1 MMILALKLILGFY
14 VVMFIIGLIAFVYCI
29 KNAKEVDS
37 KIPFLHGDADF
48 LESNADM
55 MKTLR

>member
-1 MMILALKLILGFY
+1 MAILALKFILGFY
-14 VVMFIIGLIAFVYCI
+14 VVMFIIGLITFIYCI

-48 LESNADM
+48 LESDV
-55 MKTLR
+55 KVG

>member
-1 MMILALKLILGFY
+1 MAILALKFILGFY
-14 VVMFIIGLIAFVYCI
+14 IIMFIIGLITFIYCI

-48 LESNADM
+48 LESDV
-55 MKTLR
+55 KVD